1 MVIQRGQF
9 GIGRPSFRAGTSSWR
24 LETGVSL
31 GAQRPSILINYGF
44 FRIDTCKDETQFVD
58 EQAEGKKDQLQA
70 MAHDFDTLKQV
81 VEHYR

>member
-1 MVIQRGQF
+1 MV
-9 GIGRPSFRAGTSSWR
+9 
-24 LETGVSL
+24 V
-31 GAQRPSILINYGF
+31 F